1 MRIMADKYGQDSN
14 FAIPLIELQKDLN
27 NGDTVVF
34 EPKEYHFYK
43 DYCPSKV
50 IHMTNTDSFKNPTKF
65 FGLLFEEKEDIT
77 IEGNGAT
84 FVIHGDICSLALLNC
99 KNVVLKDFTI
109 KYASPSNTEL
119 TVMAKK
125 GKTVTYSIPESTQW
139 YVEGKDIIFFEQSP
153 YTKKNY
159 WEFKNDENSWNS
171 VCHSG
176 DNVFRTMHFKAPFSK
191 VKSIERKSQTEVE
204 IKYKKR
210 RKFAIGDT
218 YAFSQNRNRN
228 TCGVFVSECE
238 NVSAENITVHYLQG
252 FGWLTQ
258 MCDTASFKN
267 VTFKA
272 DDEHKVSAFADLIH
286 VCGCK
291 GDVTITECYFEQ
303 PHDDAINI
311 HGSFLRFKEKK
322 DNHTAVFEFVHNQQ
336 GGHKAFFPGDKA
348 RFYFRSNLQE
358 IGDEYTVKCAEDDID
373 NKLCTVTFNE
383 ELPANIEAKKLGQSN
398 VVIENITYCPNVE
411 ISGCTFNAIPTRGV
425 LCTTAGKVRI
435 HDNTFSH
442 CAMAHIFISNDAADW
457 YESGPVR
464 DVEIYN
470 NKFLLQPTKQYEQLN
485 CPGVLIKPIT
495 LGRRVSKPIHKNIKI
510 YSNYFKV
517 GRDKPVTAIGVE
529 GLDIYGN
536 YYDGSSRI
544 KKRHCKKAK

>member
-1 MRIMADKYGQDSN
+1 MNIIADKYGDSN
-14 FAIPLIELQKDLN
+14 NFAVPLLMLREELN
-27 NGDTVVF
+27 NGDTITF
-34 EPKEYHFYK
+34 ENKEYHFYK
-43 DYCPSKV
+43 DFSAQRE
-50 IHMTNTDSFKNPTKF
+50 IHMTNTDSFDNPIKY
-65 FGLLFEEKEDIT
+65 FGMLFENFEDIT
-77 IEGNGAT
+77 IDGNGAT
-84 FVIHGDICSLALLNC
+84 FVIHGDICSLGLLNC
-99 KNVVLKDFTI
+99 KNVVLKNFTI

-119 TVMAKK
+119 TVVAKK
-125 GKTVTYSIPESTQW
+125 GKAITYSIPESTLW
-139 YVEGKDIIFFEQSP
+139 YVEGKDVVFFEQSP
-153 YTKKNY
+153 FTKKNY

-176 DNVFRTMHFKAPFSK
+176 GDVFRTMHFKAPFSK
-191 VKSIERKSQTEVE
+191 VKSVERKSQTEVE
-204 IKYKKR
+204 IKYKKKR
-210 RKFAIGDT
+210 NFAIGDT
-218 YAFSQNRNRN
+218 YAFSQNKNRN
-228 TCGVFVSECE
+228 TCGVFVSECT
-238 NVSAENITVHYLQG
+238 NVSAENVTVNYLQG

-291 GDVTITECYFEQ
+291 GDVTITDCYFEQ

-311 HGSFLRFKEKK
+311 HGTFMRFKEQVD
-322 DNHTAVFEFVHNQQ
+322 DNTAVFEFVHKQQ
-336 GGHKAFFPGDKA
+336 GGHRMFFAGDKA
-348 RFYFRSNLQE
+348 RLYYRGNLQE
-358 IGDEYTVKCAEDDID
+358 IGEDLTVKKAVDDIN
-373 NKLCTVTFNE
+373 NKLCTVTFE
-383 ELPANIEAKKLGQSN
+383 EKLPKEITARKLGQSN

-411 ISGCTFNAIPTRGV
+411 IANCIFYAIPTRGV

-464 DVEIYN
+464 DVEIWN

-485 CPGVLIKPIT
+485 CPGVLVKPIT
-495 LGRRVSKPIHKNIKI
+495 LGRRVTKPIHKNIKI

-517 GRDKPVTAIGVE
+517 DRDKPITAFGVD
-529 GLDIYGN
+529 GLDVYGN
-536 YYDGSSRI
+536 YFDGSSRV
-544 KKRHCKKAK
+544 KTRHCKKAK